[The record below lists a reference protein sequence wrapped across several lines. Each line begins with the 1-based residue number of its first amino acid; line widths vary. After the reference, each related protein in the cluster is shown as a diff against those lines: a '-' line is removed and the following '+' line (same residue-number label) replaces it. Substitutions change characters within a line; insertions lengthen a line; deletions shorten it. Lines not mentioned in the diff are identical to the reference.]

1 MCRCLKISC
10 VKVKM
15 LLTKPKYGGG
25 DSGKKIRKDGGG
37 RGFISS

>member
-1 MCRCLKISC
+1 MGRCLKISC

-15 LLTKPKYGGG
+15 LLTKPKYGEKIQEKK
-25 DSGKKIRKDGGG
+25 SGKTGG